1 MDPYKPDYPH
11 HPVDP
16 YKPDHSYHPEEY
28 SHEHNGPKHR
38 SCLVNCIDS
47 CDEVTRNPI
56 FTSGKFKR
64 SFFNSILPDLILV
77 LFTWTHVTR
86 VQTQEIEE
94 KEALEGEGTQKEI
107 AQESSPEET
116 AQKEVAQESAPEET
130 NQKEVAQESSPE
142 ESTQKE
148 IAQKEASEEKVAEG
162 NILIFF

>member
-1 MDPYKPDYPH
+1 M
-11 HPVDP
+11 
-16 YKPDHSYHPEEY
+16 
-28 SHEHNGPKHR
+28 
-38 SCLVNCIDS
+38 
-47 CDEVTRNPI
+47 
-56 FTSGKFKR
+56 
-64 SFFNSILPDLILV
+64 PDLILG

-162 NILIFF
+162 NILIFFKKIIFSFFGPEKPSKTRANAKILKNILLISPDFFLFSKSNFFSFLKCT

>member
-1 MDPYKPDYPH
+1 M
-11 HPVDP
+11 
-16 YKPDHSYHPEEY
+16 
-28 SHEHNGPKHR
+28 
-38 SCLVNCIDS
+38 
-47 CDEVTRNPI
+47 
-56 FTSGKFKR
+56 
-64 SFFNSILPDLILV
+64 ILG

-162 NILIFF
+162 NILIFFLKIIFSFFGPEKPSKTRANAKILKMLFN